1 MTYDAKEE
9 VAASDITPTLR
20 TNASS
25 ANPMVE
31 RSCDLIRPPLVAPTT
46 LRVFS
51 PLMRKGTE
59 LRPYQAAPRRTHH
72 PPGVQPLDA
81 ERHRGHGEVD
91 EIDDRYEYH
100 GYGDS
105 QQDNGRGTVTLA
117 GNIRHDIL

>member
-59 LRPYQAAPRRTHH
+59 AMAKLMKLMTAMSITAMATVSRTM
-72 PPGVQPLDA
+72 VVERLPLPATSVMTSFD
-81 ERHRGHGEVD
+81 
-91 EIDDRYEYH
+91 
-100 GYGDS
+100 
-105 QQDNGRGTVTLA
+105 Q
-117 GNIRHDIL
+117 